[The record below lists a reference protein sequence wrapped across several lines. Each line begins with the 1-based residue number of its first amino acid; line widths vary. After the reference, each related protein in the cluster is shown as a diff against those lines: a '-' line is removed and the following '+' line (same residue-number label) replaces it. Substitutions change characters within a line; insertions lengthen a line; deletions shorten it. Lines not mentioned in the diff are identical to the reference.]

1 VKEIMMTIA
10 IVGGGL
16 AGVTVASELRK
27 LGYEGRIVI
36 YAAEPHLPYERP
48 PLSKDVLLG
57 KKDVESAY
65 LHEADWYR
73 DNDIEVQSG
82 TDVTSLNTEAHTL
95 ETSAGIQSYTTLVL
109 ATGASARRLSWV
121 DELDHSVYYLRTIS
135 DSVKLRTALLAKPNV
150 AVIGAGWIG
159 LEVAAA
165 ARELGCEVTVFESAE
180 LPLLAVLGPEVAQSF
195 AVLHRGHGVNLRL
208 GVKTTANDLLPF
220 DLVVVGIGAQPNVG
234 LAESGG
240 LTIDNGVLVDEYLKT
255 SDPDVY
261 AIGDIANQDHPVL
274 GRGIRVEHWDNAIEQ
289 GKAAAR
295 NIVGANEAYERLPYF
310 FSDQYD
316 LGMEYVGNVGPDG
329 YDEVVIEGDL
339 AGAFQ
344 AFWLRD
350 STIVAAMH
358 ANDWDA
364 SDKVRA
370 SVGKR
375 R

>member
-1 VKEIMMTIA
+1 MTIA

-195 AVLHRGHGVNLRL
+195 ADLHRGHGVNLRL